1 MDQRLIEA
9 FFTAYPQYTIPP
21 DLLLL
26 IGIFVYI
33 KLPKDK
39 KRNIHFLL
47 PFVILCFTVFYENLG
62 SYTNY
67 NFEFKRSVNAY
78 FGNTEYPNFN
88 LWLFNV
94 AEKQIGA
101 ILYLMLIKS
110 YLRPYKRKIIKWMIY
125 IFILIA
131 LVLQFSGIEPIYWN
145 QPIIFAIG
153 ANMILFAS
161 ALYFTDLITH
171 PSYLN
176 SNPLRLVSFWQMTAL
191 IFMFTLSYIS
201 TVALIYL
208 YEVNPVLGSA
218 LQSIGIYLE
227 ILTLAILTIS
237 IASPFLPNIFD
248 KEPFYESN

>member
-1 MDQRLIEA
+1 MDERLIEA

-26 IGIFVYI
+26 IGIVVFI
-33 KLPKDK
+33 KLPKEK

-67 NFEFKRSVNAY
+67 NYEFKRSVNAY
-78 FGNTEYPNFN
+78 LGNSEYPKFN

-94 AEKQIGA
+94 AKRQVGT

-110 YLRPYKRKIIKWMIY
+110 YVRPFKRRVINWL
-125 IFILIA
+125 IFIFIVMALI
-131 LVLQFSGIEPIYWN
+131 LQLSGIEPIYLN

-153 ANMILFAS
+153 ANMILFGS
-161 ALYFTDLITH
+161 ALYFTDLITL
-171 PSYLN
+171 PSYLK
-176 SNPLRLVSFWQMTAL
+176 SNPLRLASFWQMTAL
-191 IFMFTLSYIS
+191 IFTFTLSYIS
-201 TVALIYL
+201 SVALIYL
-208 YEVNPVLGSA
+208 YEVNPILGAA
-218 LQSIGIYLE
+218 LQSIGIYMG

-237 IASPFLPNIFD
+237 IASPLLPNIFD
-248 KEPFYESN
+248 KEPFFQSA

>member
-1 MDQRLIEA
+1 MDERLIEA

-33 KLPKDK
+33 KLPKEK
-39 KRNIHFLL
+39 QRHIHFLL
-47 PFVILCFTVFYENLG
+47 PFVILCFTVFYGNLG

-67 NFEFKRSVNAY
+67 NFELKRSVNAY

-94 AEKQIGA
+94 AERQIGT
-101 ILYLMLIKS
+101 ILYLILIKS
-110 YLRPYKRKIIKWMIY
+110 YLRPFKRKIINWMIY
-125 IFILIA
+125 LFILIA
-131 LVLQFSGIEPIYWN
+131 LVLQFSGIEPIYLN

-153 ANMILFAS
+153 ANMILIGS
-161 ALYFTDLITH
+161 ALYFTDLITF
-171 PSYLN
+171 PSYLA
-176 SNPLRLVSFWQMTAL
+176 SNPLRLVSFWQMTSL

-201 TVALIYL
+201 SVALIYL
-208 YEVNPVLGSA
+208 YEVNPVLGTA
-218 LQSIGIYLE
+218 LQSIGIYLG
-227 ILTLAILTIS
+227 ILTLAVLTIS

>member
-1 MDQRLIEA
+1 MSDRFIEA
-9 FFTAYPQYTIPP
+9 FFTAYPQYSIPP

-26 IGIFVYI
+26 IGIFIFI
-33 KLPKDK
+33 KLPKEK

-47 PFVILCFTVFYENLG
+47 PFVILCFTVFYGNLG

-67 NFEFKRSVNAY
+67 NYEFKKSVNAY
-78 FGNTEYPNFN
+78 LGNTEYPQFN
-88 LWLFNV
+88 LWLFNI
-94 AEKQIGA
+94 AERQVGT

-110 YLRPYKRKIIKWMIY
+110 YLRPFKRKIINWMIFL
-125 IFILIA
+125 FIVTASI
-131 LVLQFSGIEPIYWN
+131 LQFSGIEPIYLN

-153 ANMILFAS
+153 ANMILFGG

-176 SNPLRLVSFWQMTAL
+176 GNPLRLTSFWQMTAI

-201 TVALIYL
+201 SVALIYL

-218 LQSIGIYLE
+218 LQSIGIYLG
-227 ILTLAILTIS
+227 ILTLAVLTIS
-237 IASPFLPNIFD
+237 IASPLLPNIFD
-248 KEPFYESN
+248 KEPF

>member
-1 MDQRLIEA
+1 MSDRFIEA
-9 FFTAYPQYTIPP
+9 FFTAYPQYSIPI

-26 IGIFVYI
+26 IGIFIFI
-33 KLPKDK
+33 KLPKEK

-47 PFVILCFTVFYENLG
+47 PFVILCFSVFYQNLG

-67 NFEFKRSVNAY
+67 NYEFKKSVNAY
-78 FGNTEYPNFN
+78 FGNTEYPKFN
-88 LWLFNV
+88 LWLFNI
-94 AEKQIGA
+94 AERQVGT

-110 YLRPYKRKIIKWMIY
+110 YIRPFKRKIVNWMIF
-125 IFILIA
+125 IFIVTA
-131 LVLQFSGIEPIYWN
+131 LALQFSGIEPIYLN

-153 ANMILFAS
+153 ANMILFGS

-176 SNPLRLVSFWQMTAL
+176 SNPLRLTSFWQMTAI

-201 TVALIYL
+201 SVALIYL

-218 LQSIGIYLE
+218 LQAIGIYLE
-227 ILTLAILTIS
+227 ILTLAVLTIS
-237 IASPFLPNIFD
+237 IASPLLPNLFD
-248 KEPFYESN
+248 EEPF